1 MLLQDFRAQRPTE
14 HVSELDAERPCSP
27 SQVDHLHLPP
37 TITENTAVPPE
48 FFPEGSPSDV
58 ESSGSARRNSDEDV
72 PSHPFHS
79 LLDRME
85 KPRARSEG
93 TTSPVGERL
102 KQSFS
107 KMRTKVATAFHS
119 VAQD

>member
-14 HVSELDAERPCSP
+14 HVSELDAERPGSP
-27 SQVDHLHLPP
+27 AEAHQP
-37 TITENTAVPPE
+37 TISENAAVPPE

-79 LLDRME
+79 LLDRMD